1 MLPASSHGMAVQSL
15 ARPPVR
21 EPSPPDEKLLAPPNP
36 PRPSPPVSVES
47 DESWLSRSV
56 SLVGWSIVAGMG
68 LAAVRDP
75 ILGTAPLLPALAFLG
90 VGILLAASALWLNRR
105 GLTKA
110 AGRMLAFTLPVLA
123 GGLAVASGQG
133 FRDPAL
139 LIMPAALVLSG
150 ILLDRGT
157 LAATTGLSVVAS
169 AGVLVAEAR
178 GIIDRP
184 GGGDTYL
191 ADAWDATAILVI
203 TGVTVGIVVGR
214 LREGMERL
222 RQQETALRASEL
234 RYRGFVD
241 LAADAMVLGTRAE
254 GITEANRR
262 ASELTGYRREE
273 LLGRQIE
280 ALFSPEE
287 LSRVPLDYGRVEGGE
302 AVVVERTLARKDG
315 GQVPV
320 EMSSTRMPDGTLQSI
335 IRDVSERHRT
345 EEERRSLEAR
355 LRQAQKMEAIGRL
368 AGGVAHDFNNL
379 LTAITGNLTLAL
391 RRVPEDSQLR
401 RWLSEVDQS
410 AWRAA
415 ALTRHLL
422 AFSRQQVIEPRVLD
436 LRTVVSGMESLIART
451 IGEDVRLR
459 VRLADVPCRV
469 FVDHGQIE
477 QIVLNLVT
485 NARDAMPDGGLLT
498 LEVERARPP
507 HLSAV
512 SGGTTR
518 RPRVV
523 VLSVS
528 DTGEGMR
535 DDVKGRI
542 FEPFFTTKPSG
553 SGTGLGLAMVYGAAQ
568 QNGGWVEVDSA
579 PGRGST
585 FRLHIPEAP
594 RDAEALTAARSEE
607 ALQGT
612 ETVLL
617 VEDDPTVREVT
628 AEQLESLGYRV
639 LVCSGAHEAL
649 TVAAGHDGPLHLLLT
664 DVVMP
669 EMNGRELATRLTER
683 RNGLRVLYTSG
694 YGEDVIARHGVGR
707 GGVHFLRK
715 PYSLEALGEH
725 VRRALA
731 V

>member
-1 MLPASSHGMAVQSL
+1 MAVQPL
-15 ARPPVR
+15 VRPPVR
-21 EPSPPDEKLLAPPNP
+21 EPSPPQEEPLAPATSPL
-36 PRPSPPVSVES
+36 PRAPVSAQS

-56 SLVGWSIVAGMG
+56 NLIGWSIIVGLV
-68 LAAVRDP
+68 LAAAREP
-75 ILGTAPLLPALAFLG
+75 ILGTPHIRPALALLG
-90 VGILLAASALWLNRR
+90 LGILVTTGALWLNRR
-105 GLTKA
+105 GTTKA
-110 AGRMLAFTLPVLA
+110 AGRTMAFTLPLLA
-123 GGLAVASGQG
+123 AGLAVVSGQG
-133 FRDPAL
+133 ARDPAL

-150 ILLDRGT
+150 ILLDHGT
-157 LAATTGLSVVAS
+157 LAITTGLSVLAS
-169 AGVLVAEAR
+169 AGVLVADAR
-178 GIIDRP
+178 GVIDRS
-184 GGGDTYL
+184 GGGHPYL
-191 ADAWDATAILVI
+191 ADVWDVTAILVI

-214 LREGMERL
+214 LRRGMERL
-222 RQQETALRASEL
+222 GQQETALRASEL

-241 LAADAMVLGTRAE
+241 LAADAIVLGTRAE
-254 GITEANRR
+254 GITETNRR

-273 LLGRQIE
+273 LLGQHLG

-287 LSRVPLDYGRVEGGE
+287 LARAPLDYGRVEQGE
-302 AVVVERTLARKDG
+302 TVVAERILTRKDG

-320 EMSSTRMPDGTLQSI
+320 EMSSTRMPDGTFQSI

-391 RRVPEDSQLR
+391 RRVSEDSPLR

-422 AFSRQQVIEPRVLD
+422 AFSRQQVIEPKVLD

-459 VRLADVPCRV
+459 VRLGDVPCRV
-469 FVDHGQIE
+469 FVDRGQME
-477 QIVLNLVT
+477 EIVLNLVT

-498 LEVERARPP
+498 VEVERTRPP

-512 SGGTTR
+512 SGRTTR

-523 VLSVS
+523 VLSVG
-528 DTGEGMR
+528 DTGHGMR

-542 FEPFFTTKPSG
+542 FEPFFTTKPTG
-553 SGTGLGLAMVYGAAQ
+553 SGTGLGLAMVYGAAE
-568 QNGGWVEVDSA
+568 QNGGWIEVDSA

-585 FRLHIPEAP
+585 FRLYVPEAP
-594 RDAEALTAARSEE
+594 LEAEALAAPRPKE

-628 AEQLESLGYRV
+628 GEQLESLGYHV

-694 YGEDVIARHGVGR
+694 YGEDVIARHGVSR

-715 PYSLEALGEH
+715 PFSLEALGEH

-731 V
+731 P